1 MIDFEKSGGRVPAV
15 VQDVKDGRVLML
27 GYLNEESWAR
37 TLADRK
43 VCFYSR
49 SKGRLWTKG
58 ETSGNFLNLIDYKID
73 CDRDTLLLQVE
84 PVGPVCHKGTATCFG
99 EQSSFNFIPRL
110 ESIIEERVR
119 DKTEGSYTLALLQR
133 GINKVAQKVGEE
145 AVETVIEALGDD
157 EEALINES
165 ADLIFHLTLLLKA
178 KGLSFAQI
186 EKRLAERHEASQK

>member
-1 MIDFEKSGGRVPAV
+1 MPAV

-84 PVGPVCHKGTATCFG
+84 PVGPVCHIGTATCFG